1 MTEKEKTQRI
11 KNSKLFLER
20 FKTYKIQVET
30 LENLIKDL
38 LESQKPAEYKKD
50 LRIYDL
56 KVQKSKKNQNT
67 ESFLNNLNDTV
78 EKYNEEL
85 EKLQDSKLY
94 CMQLINKLKNINEKI
109 ILNNYYILNKN
120 FKDLTKY
127 SKNTFYRILNEGL
140 INFSYI
146 LEEEYKKRIEKK
158 KENEEK
164 KI

>member
-1 MTEKEKTQRI
+1 MTEKEKKQRI
-11 KNSKLFLER
+11 KNSKLFLEK

-30 LENLIKDL
+30 LENLINDL
-38 LESQKPAEYKKD
+38 LESQKPAGYKED

-67 ESFLNNLNDTV
+67 EDFLNNLNDTV
-78 EKYNEEL
+78 EKYNKEL
-85 EKLQDSKLY
+85 ERLQNSKLY

-120 FKDLTKY
+120 FKDLTKF
-127 SKNTFYRILNEGL
+127 SKSSFFSILDEGL

>member
-1 MTEKEKTQRI
+1 MTEKEKKQRI
-11 KNSKLFLER
+11 KNSKLFLEK

-30 LENLIKDL
+30 LENLINDL
-38 LESQKPAEYKKD
+38 LESQKPAGYKED

-67 ESFLNNLNDTV
+67 EDFLNNLNDTV
-78 EKYNEEL
+78 EKYNKEL
-85 EKLQDSKLY
+85 ERLQNSKLY

-120 FKDLTKY
+120 FKDLTKF
-127 SKNTFYRILNEGL
+127 SKSSFFRILDEGL

>member
-1 MTEKEKTQRI
+1 MQ
-11 KNSKLFLER
+11 
-20 FKTYKIQVET
+20 
-30 LENLIKDL
+30 LIK
-38 LESQKPAEYKKD
+38 
-50 LRIYDL
+50 
-56 KVQKSKKNQNT
+56 
-67 ESFLNNLNDTV
+67 
-78 EKYNEEL
+78 EL
-85 EKLQDSKLY
+85 EKLQNSKIY

-120 FKDLTKY
+120 FKDLTKF
-127 SKNTFYRILNEGL
+127 SKSSFFRILDEGL